1 MIKFAQIRKY
11 AYQTLGSFLMGM
23 NLMLFSCSSSNE
35 QEAETLPTPQLVFLF
50 SPGGLGDMSY
60 NDRILEGV
68 QQFKMDYPQVDLYL
82 YSPASLEEAEKIFSD
97 WIQKPGQHTPA
108 LFTLASSDYEPIV
121 EKLLV
126 GKELTSNKKVLLF
139 ESSKQY
145 AEGISTFQ
153 ISMFGASYLAGITA
167 SEITNQAEKAL
178 IVLANNTDSP
188 IHIAREG
195 FMTGFQGTCATTY
208 LANDWTGYISANL
221 AYRKMKEWGQQYPFI
236 FPVAGGSNAGI
247 YRYSREYDS
256 CPYLV
261 GMDIDQSHLSN
272 QITGSVIKHI
282 DRLIYHYLS
291 EWATVGKLPASQLYG
306 LESGYVDWVVSPLF
320 QDALQSLVENHRQT
334 AITQE
339 KAYYEDTQP

>member
-1 MIKFAQIRKY
+1 M
-11 AYQTLGSFLMGM
+11 
-23 NLMLFSCSSSNE
+23 
-35 QEAETLPTPQLVFLF
+35 
-50 SPGGLGDMSY
+50 
-60 NDRILEGV
+60 
-68 QQFKMDYPQVDLYL
+68 
-82 YSPASLEEAEKIFSD
+82 
-97 WIQKPGQHTPA
+97 
-108 LFTLASSDYEPIV
+108 
-121 EKLLV
+121 
-126 GKELTSNKKVLLF
+126 
-139 ESSKQY
+139 
-145 AEGISTFQ
+145 
-153 ISMFGASYLAGITA
+153 
-167 SEITNQAEKAL
+167 

-195 FMTGFQGTCATTY
+195 FMTGFQGTCETTY

-339 KAYYEDTQP
+339 KAYYEATQP

>member
-1 MIKFAQIRKY
+1 MTQP
-11 AYQTLGSFLMGM
+11 
-23 NLMLFSCSSSNE
+23 LFSCSSSNE

-97 WIQKPGQHTPA
+97 WIQKPGQHAPA

-153 ISMFGASYLAGITA
+153 ISMFGRLLLGW
-167 SEITNQAEKAL
+167 N
-178 IVLANNTDSP
+178 
-188 IHIAREG
+188 HG
-195 FMTGFQGTCATTY
+195 FRNHEPG
-208 LANDWTGYISANL
+208 
-221 AYRKMKEWGQQYPFI
+221 RKGLDCIGQ
-236 FPVAGGSNAGI
+236 
-247 YRYSREYDS
+247 
-256 CPYLV
+256 
-261 GMDIDQSHLSN
+261 
-272 QITGSVIKHI
+272 
-282 DRLIYHYLS
+282 
-291 EWATVGKLPASQLYG
+291 
-306 LESGYVDWVVSPLF
+306 
-320 QDALQSLVENHRQT
+320 
-334 AITQE
+334 
-339 KAYYEDTQP
+339 